1 MDVPSCIALLL
12 GLVSG
17 IVLFD
22 VVSFAYYFLV

>member
-1 MDVPSCIALLL
+1 MDVPSSIALLL

-17 IVLFD
+17 VVLFD

>member
-1 MDVPSCIALLL
+1 MDVPSFIALLL

-17 IVLFD
+17 VVLFD